1 MDSAERYYLKEF
13 ELISFEPYV
22 YRFFK
27 NDRNILLMEVT
38 CGSHGLW
45 QVWIRFN
52 EQEVL
57 LYKNEGDLGVKKIAK
72 LFMSN
77 CYNSIYH
84 KRYVWVYD

>member
-27 NDRNILLMEVT
+27 NDQNILLMEVT
-38 CGSHGLW
+38 CGSYALW

-57 LYKNEGDLGVKKIAK
+57 LYKKEGDLGLKKIAQ

-84 KRYVWVYD
+84 KRYVWVYN